1 MTNKPSAKSKDVQFR
16 LKPLAACVRYAL
28 AGGLLVGNGAALADL
43 PIPAAAW
50 VSSGNVQAPVVDG
63 NTMVIKQMS
72 DKAVLNWQKFNVG
85 KDNTVKFEQPGT
97 SSIALNK
104 INDPDQD
111 PSRIMGQIVANG
123 QIYLYNKNGFIF
135 DKDSVVNA
143 NSFIATTLKIT
154 DEAWARGITRVY
166 DESKGAAL
174 VIEPKTADDKLD
186 PKTAEI
192 LINAGAK
199 ITTDKA
205 GRIIIAAPKITN
217 EGSVT
222 AGAQGQIIMAASED
236 KVYLQAADDQSPFAG
251 LLVEVGTGGNVTNT
265 GDIAVR
271 QGNVTLAGFAVNQK
285 GRVSATTSV
294 NVNGS
299 IRLIAREKIKDN
311 SPVLLGTQTVR
322 DGAGND
328 GAESKAKVRLG
339 DGSVTEVLAD
349 AEGGSAIDEQKQS
362 PSYIEIGAHTVAL
375 ESGSTIHAPGATVV
389 VNATDT
395 PETPANGNAGR
406 ILVDSNAKIDVA
418 GYKNVKVAMERNVG
432 KISVQSYDLRDSPL
446 QRGGILKGKTV
457 LVDLRKGTDLV
468 DDDGAL
474 ARISRTVEERLGTG
488 GKITLTSAGDV
499 IANDGSQFDIS
510 GGSLQY
516 QDGYIKTT
524 KLLNSFGE
532 IVDIS
537 DADPTLQYVGV
548 FGTVEENHAKWGVNK
563 TWNLLGL
570 FGNGVF
576 ENGYTEGLAAGSLKI
591 SAPRLAWGGTLTAGS
606 EVGVYQRAS
615 ANAAANGSFEI
626 DLAEFQDAQK
636 TVQNVQFVDSAGQV
650 ALSLDD
656 DFPKNGETDLDLKIA
671 AATLTRS
678 GVGGV
683 TVKTRGDAALNTDI
697 TMAPGGSLSVEAT
710 NIAVNGDF
718 KASGGKLNLQ
728 TDISEVAN
736 DGDLA
741 EQGRIILASGVSVD
755 VSGTWVNDLRS
766 GSNGTPTDPLLI
778 DGGSVAIRANG
789 DVILNAGAKILADG
803 GAWLPVNGD
812 LQAGRGGE
820 ITLAAEGSTG
830 DLISTLTLAGE
841 ISAYGLEQNGILNL
855 TSGNIL
861 IGSPDAT
868 DDVADTLVLGTSAG
882 SFDLSKRLAFREIN
896 LSADF
901 GGLTVKRNVDL
912 NLRQRNLELTAGY
925 QNAATGRSI
934 RGFSR
939 TVELADHLRQA
950 VTLSLQGYAGVT
962 METGSRIVADTGSTI
977 GLTSTA
983 GSVFVDGTL
992 QAAAGKINLVV
1003 NPVALDYDPTQTI
1016 WLGNHAR
1023 LDARG
1028 VAVRELAD
1036 AYGNRGGQVLDGGE
1050 INFDAKR
1057 GAVVITDGAVLD
1069 VSGTVATVSVE
1080 RSNTVS
1086 AAAFVKQTFAS
1097 NAGKI
1102 SIKAA
1107 DGIVIDGE
1115 MRAYAGSAGAH
1126 GGRLSLRL
1134 DRSEV
1139 NRPDLPLVPFPDG
1152 PLVINVSQSG
1162 KRQSKEDLIFGDAYP
1177 DDAIGVASIGA
1188 DQIAGGG
1195 FTDLSLA
1202 VNGARGDVAVVFVGD
1217 VNLTAAERIHID
1229 AAEFR
1234 SAGSNGAEAGST
1246 VLNTTYLE
1254 LGSDKLRAIADSAET
1269 GTGQFTGNAQWI
1281 QLTGASQWNGFQRVT
1296 LNSAHDIRAVGVREE
1311 SDDQR
1316 SYVGALVT
1324 PGDLYL
1330 NASQV
1335 YPSTLTDFT
1344 FAVRGNSDG
1353 KLVITGSNTDATP
1366 LSAAGSLTFEAPV
1379 ISQQGVVKAPFGA
1392 IRFQAGDTLTLASG
1406 SVTSVS
1412 GIDRLTA
1419 TELLIPF
1426 GVVQGGTDWLYT
1438 LDNTRNRIWSAAP
1451 EKRIVMDAPEIDVA
1465 GGSLVDLA
1473 GGGDLLAYEFI
1484 PGAGGSYDYL
1494 MPGSGS
1500 YQGGFAILPTLGSEI
1515 SPYDP
1520 YESSGLDYPLG
1531 ATIYLEASGD
1541 LPAGEYAIL
1550 PAHYALL
1557 PGAYLITPV
1566 ANTQDQAVT
1575 QYTPDGRTIVSGYFA
1590 QAGGDIRDA
1599 RTSGFLVESGTDVR
1613 KYSEYQTYTANS
1625 FYQDRAKANDTA
1637 VPNLP
1642 MDGGQVSLIAQTR
1655 LVMEGEF
1662 MLQALQGGR
1671 GARMDI
1677 AANNI
1682 RIVARRSDEA
1692 AGSGTL
1698 DILADDLSGL
1708 NVESLLLGGARD
1720 RNSETGETAV
1730 DVSADSVVFAEG
1742 VDLRGGEIIAAA
1754 KTLVEVQADV
1764 SLDADR
1770 TVVGADSVFN
1780 LVGNGALLRLSGGD
1794 QIELNR
1800 TETDGAAGDL
1810 LIAKDALLHAA
1821 ASMLLDA
1828 SHATQLQ
1835 GDIRM
1840 EGGSLN
1846 LAANSVN
1853 LGAVD
1858 GLSGEALNLS
1868 NAKLA
1873 QLSVDELVLTA
1884 RDSLG
1889 LYGNVDWRGERLA
1902 INAAGFT
1909 GHGAVG
1915 DVATIRA
1922 GTLVF
1927 ANSGATE
1934 NHQTV
1939 DGGGRLAIVADQLET
1954 GSGRFSLQG
1963 FESVDITANQ
1973 QVRATGDGEWVVAAD
1988 LRVAAGGF
1996 GADGGASLNI
2006 DASGYDA
2013 QFANLAGGATITSG
2027 YGAELA
2033 VTADRIDFDSRVVL
2047 PSGEL
2052 SLHALN
2058 GDVNLGEHA
2067 QLDLAGRA
2075 VKFGDVEKYTQG
2087 GRFSAVADHGGIV
2100 AAAGSLIDV
2109 DSGGGDAEGGSVDI
2123 RALDK
2128 SASLQGELQAK
2139 SGSAAIEV
2147 ADFAVGQG
2155 FDALTQKLN
2164 GAGIDRSIYL
2174 RVGQADIVQS
2184 QSGSVSAEQVT
2195 LVADTGSI
2203 ELAGTVNAD
2212 AADAGGRIKLYAGDE
2227 VVLAAGAKLSA
2238 RGTGDGA
2245 KGGSVLLSSVD
2256 SDGDGISG
2264 VAVGAGSSI
2273 DVHGNG
2279 AAGGDVT
2286 LRAIRDGNGIRIQPV
2301 AGTVSGYKTFYAE
2314 GVAKYA
2320 NADLGDDG
2328 RIDAADIAKIK
2339 ADTAAYMTAANMA
2352 AVADQLGQ
2360 GIRLLAGAEI
2370 DYHGDLTLKDRWDLA
2385 DWRYDENS
2393 DDNLWDD
2400 VPGRLVIRA
2409 SGDFTLD
2416 QSLSDGFKNVTFQYD
2431 NFDGT
2436 TKSVTIIDKLQ
2447 SGASWSYQLTAG
2459 GDLTSADSDKV
2470 SGAGDLTLTSNVKVR
2485 TGTGDIQL
2493 NAGGDI
2499 VISGGETVDN
2509 RLASVAAKGGTVL
2522 AVSDASAW
2530 KAGGYLSGSGISA
2543 GTYITDVDAGGIAH
2557 TTSAS
2562 AINRSLSLR
2571 LDDSTAAGWR
2581 VGDYLTGNGI
2591 ASGTTITDINLAGVA
2606 ARTTALAAKNTKS
2619 LKVADVSGWVVGDYL
2634 TGNGVA
2640 AGTQITAIN
2649 VNTKTVT
2656 INNALT
2662 GAVSAN
2668 STLTTLPSV
2677 HLSTA
2682 TTKIITANSDIST
2695 LATVTLSQATALQIA
2710 NNTKLTA
2717 TYTPASVY
2725 SAGTTTQTAP
2735 YGSLSDRAVAVF
2747 FYSEY
2752 PVDGGNVG
2760 LAASGNIQG
2769 TVSNNNYNDWLLRIG
2784 EWSDQEQTKPTAWG
2798 VALGYIPGTAS
2809 SSQPG
2814 KAPMPLFQQNVG
2826 AFGGGAVNVQA
2837 GGDINDLEVVMP
2849 TTGKQIGDANA
2860 SPNLSGFSTNQVD
2873 VDGGGTLAIQAGG
2886 NVNGGMFYLG
2896 QGQGSVSAGGAIG
2909 GGSPFAEGTVL
2920 DGPVLLMGDTRFDI
2934 SAGNDVT
2941 LAGVTD
2947 PMIADDG
2954 DVNFFSYGANSGL
2967 SLTSLA
2973 GDITLH
2979 SSAAKLLSVLIP
2991 SGTGPQQSLAALY
3004 PGSLDATAFGGSIG
3018 LADEIILFPAATGSL
3033 NLLAEGDISA
3043 EDLLNDP
3050 LGVSDA
3056 DPALAPDATAPLSR
3070 SSMKDLAGAFNPFGG
3085 SPLAH
3090 ATTPIHAGD
3099 TQPARLVTRS
3109 GDIKNIMLVLATKVL
3124 VDSGHDILNLAVSA
3138 QHANADDASL
3148 IKAARDIRFSSTR
3161 SSIGS
3166 LLSNTASIEIGGSGE
3181 VLVRAGR
3188 DIDLGA
3194 SNGISTVGDVTN
3206 ANLPD
3211 QGANLT
3217 VLAGVGGEIDY
3228 ANFIEVYLQGQAR
3241 YVQTV
3246 LAFADYYERLNN
3258 VKNAD
3263 LFGDVSGSAGLDA
3276 AKYRKLET
3284 LIGAVYQAHEQE
3296 YADAKQKI
3304 GDLVTD
3310 FMRVRLG
3317 DASLSDAAA
3326 LEAFGHLSN
3335 DDMVAIEPRLN
3346 KILMPLYFQQIQS
3359 TSGEA
3364 VIEVLGE
3371 SKVKELFPGVTW
3383 KTDLGKALNVLGYA
3397 SEAFLFPG
3405 TATQSKIIDA
3415 TRSLTANATLTS
3427 ASALE
3432 AFRDLPT
3439 EQVAAARKTLDSIK
3453 LGFFENLKADDG
3465 ALAENALQALF
3476 PEGDWIG
3483 ADGLAQVSFPWQ
3495 GNLRMVFS
3503 KMHTLD
3509 GGNINLL
3516 VPGGEVNAGLAVSF
3530 RGSKAASEL
3539 GIVVQRSGS
3548 INAFVRDNFQVNT
3561 SRVFALDGGDIML
3574 WSSKGNIDAGRGAK
3588 SAISAPAP
3596 KISYDEKGN
3605 MVIEF
3610 PPVVSGSGIRTA
3622 ASSEGVVGG
3631 DVYLFAPQGVV
3642 DAGEAGIGGTNV
3654 TISATAVLGAQN
3666 IQVSGISTGVP
3677 VASVGS
3683 VAAGLTGTSNLTAG
3697 VSQMAESSV
3706 GGDVAGKNTAAA
3718 IAKAILGILS
3728 VEILGFGD

>member
-1 MTNKPSAKSKDVQFR
+1 MTNKPSAKSQDVQFR
-16 LKPLAACVRYAL
+16 LKPLAARVSYAL
-28 AGGLLVGNGAALADL
+28 AGGLLVGNGAALAEL

-50 VSSGNVQAPVVDG
+50 ISSGSAQAPVVDG
-63 NTMVIKQMS
+63 NTMVIKQLS

-85 KDNTVKFEQPGT
+85 KENTVKFEQPGT

-135 DKDSVVNA
+135 DKDSVVNV
-143 NSFIATTLKIT
+143 NSFIATTLKVT

-174 VIEPKTADDKLD
+174 VIEPKSPDDKLD

-217 EGSVT
+217 EGTVS

-236 KVYLQAADDQSPFAG
+236 KVYLQAADDKSPFAG
-251 LLVEVGTGGNVTNT
+251 LLVEVGTGGKVTNR
-265 GDIAVR
+265 GDISVR
-271 QGNVTLAGFAVNQK
+271 QGNVTLAGFAVNQE

-299 IRLIAREKIKDN
+299 IRLIAREKIKEN
-311 SPVLLGTQTVR
+311 NPVLLATQTVR
-322 DGAGND
+322 DNAGD
-328 GAESKAKVRLG
+328 GAETKAKVRLG
-339 DGSVTEVLAD
+339 DGSVTEVVAD
-349 AEGGSAIDEQKQS
+349 SDGGSAIDEQTQ
-362 PSYIEIGAHTVAL
+362 PASYIEIGAHTVAL
-375 ESGSTIHAPGATVV
+375 ESGSTIHAPGATVA

-395 PETPANGNAGR
+395 PENAGLGKSGR
-406 ILVDSNAKIDVA
+406 ILIDKNAKIDVA

-432 KISVQSYDLRDSPL
+432 EISVQSYDLRDSPL

-457 LVDLRKGTDLV
+457 YVDLRKGTELV

-488 GKITLTSAGDV
+488 GKITLTSGGDV

-524 KLLNSFGE
+524 KLLTSYGE
-532 IVDIS
+532 VVDIS
-537 DADPTLQYVGV
+537 DADPTAQYAGV
-548 FGTVEENHAKWGVNK
+548 FGSVEENHAKWGASK
-563 TWNLLGL
+563 TWNLLGS
-570 FGNGVF
+570 FGKGVF
-576 ENGYTEGLAAGSLKI
+576 EKGYTEGLAAGSLNI

-615 ANAAANGSFEI
+615 ASAAANGSFEI
-626 DLAEFQDAQK
+626 DLATFQDAQK
-636 TVQNVQFVDSAGQV
+636 TLQNVQFVDRAG
-650 ALSLDD
+650 ALALALNDE
-656 DFPKNGETDLDLKIA
+656 FPKNGETDIDLKIA

-678 GVGGV
+678 GVGNV
-683 TVKTRGDAALNTDI
+683 SVKTRGDASLDTDLA
-697 TMAPGGSLSVEAT
+697 MGPGGKLSVEAT

-718 KASGGKLNLQ
+718 KAAGGALNLQ
-728 TDISEVAN
+728 TDISAVA
-736 DGDLA
+736 DGVDLA
-741 EQGRIILASGVSVD
+741 QQGRIVVASGVKVD
-755 VSGTWVNDLRS
+755 VSGAWVNDLRS
-766 GSNGTPTDPLLI
+766 GLHGTPTDPLLI
-778 DGGSVAIRANG
+778 DGGKVVFRANG
-789 DVILNAGAKILADG
+789 DVLVNKGAKILADG
-803 GAWLPVNGD
+803 GAWLPVNGN
-812 LQAGRGGE
+812 LRSGRGGE

-841 ISAYGLEQNGILNL
+841 ISAYGLEQNGVLNL
-855 TSGNIL
+855 TSGKIL
-861 IGSPDAT
+861 VGLPDAAA
-868 DDVADTLVLGTSAG
+868 DVTDTLVLGTSAG
-882 SFDLSKRLAFREIN
+882 SFDLSKQLAFREIN

-912 NLRQRNLELTAGY
+912 NLSQRNLVLTAGY
-925 QNAATGRSI
+925 QNAATGSSI
-934 RGFSR
+934 RRFSR
-939 TVELADHLRQA
+939 TVELADHLRQS
-950 VTLSLQGYAGVT
+950 VTLTLKGYAGVV

-977 GLTSTA
+977 GLTATA
-983 GSVFVDGTL
+983 GSVFIDGAL
-992 QAAAGKINLVV
+992 KAAAGKINLIID
-1003 NPVALDYDPTQTI
+1003 PAAGLQYDPTQTI
-1016 WLGNHAR
+1016 WLGNHAS

-1028 VAVRELAD
+1028 VAVKELAD
-1036 AYGNRGGQVLDGGE
+1036 AYGNRGGQVLDGGT
-1050 INFDAKR
+1050 IAFDAKR
-1057 GAVVITDGAVLD
+1057 GAVVIAEGAVLD
-1069 VSGTVATVSVE
+1069 VSGTVATVDVE
-1080 RSNTVS
+1080 RSDTVS
-1086 AAAFVKQTFAS
+1086 AAAFVKRTFAS
-1097 NAGKI
+1097 NAGNI

-1115 MRAYAGSAGAH
+1115 MRAYAGSASMH

-1134 DRSEV
+1134 DRSEL
-1139 NRPDLPLVPFPDG
+1139 NRPEIPVVPFPDG

-1162 KRQSKEDLIFGDAYP
+1162 KRQSEEDLKFGDAYP
-1177 DDAIGVASIGA
+1177 EDGIGFASIGA
-1188 DQIAGGG
+1188 DQISAGG

-1202 VNGARGDVAVVFVGD
+1202 VNGTLGDAAVAFVGD

-1229 AAEFR
+1229 AAELR
-1234 SAGSNGAEAGST
+1234 AVGSNGADAGSV
-1246 VLNTTYLE
+1246 VLNTTFLE
-1254 LGSDKLRAIADSAET
+1254 LGSDKLRTIADSAET
-1269 GTGQFTGNAQWI
+1269 GSGQFAGNAQWI
-1281 QLTGASQWNGFQRVT
+1281 QLTGASLWNGFQKVT
-1296 LNSAHDIRAVGVREE
+1296 LNSAHDIRTIGVREE
-1311 SDDQR
+1311 SDEQR
-1316 SYVGALVT
+1316 DYVGALVT
-1324 PGDLYL
+1324 AGDLYL
-1330 NASQV
+1330 HASQV

-1344 FAVRGNSDG
+1344 FAVRGNPDG
-1353 KLVITGSNTDATP
+1353 KIVISGTNTDATP
-1366 LSAAGSLTFEAPV
+1366 LSAAGSLTFEAPL
-1379 ISQQGVVKAPFGA
+1379 ISQQGVVKAPLGK
-1392 IRFQAGDTLTLASG
+1392 ITFQAGDTLTLASG

-1438 LDNTRNRIWSAAP
+1438 LDNVRNLVWGAAP

-1465 GGSLVDLA
+1465 SGSLVDLA

-1494 MPGSGS
+1494 TSGSGS
-1500 YQGGFAILPTLGSEI
+1500 YQGGFAILPTLGSLL
-1515 SPYDP
+1515 SPYDH
-1520 YESSGLDYPLG
+1520 YQSSSFDYSLG
-1531 ATIYLEASGD
+1531 ATIHLEASGD
-1541 LPAGEYAIL
+1541 LPAGDYAIL

-1566 ANTQDQAVT
+1566 ADTQDQVVT

-1590 QAGGDIRDA
+1590 QAGGSIRDA
-1599 RTSGFLVESGTDVR
+1599 RSSGFLIETGADVR

-1625 FYQDRAKANDTA
+1625 FYQERAKTNETA
-1637 VPNLP
+1637 TPNLP

-1682 RIVARRSDEA
+1682 RIVADRSGEA
-1692 AGSGTL
+1692 AGTGVL
-1698 DILADDLSGL
+1698 EILADDLSAL

-1720 RNSETGETAV
+1720 RDVETGETAV

-1742 VDLRGGEIIAAA
+1742 VNLRGGEIIAAA
-1754 KTLVEVQADV
+1754 KNLVEVRTNV

-1770 TVVGADSVFN
+1770 RVVGGDSVFN

-1800 TETDGAAGDL
+1800 TETDGSAGDL
-1810 LIAKDALLHAA
+1810 LVAKDALLHAA

-1828 SHATQLQ
+1828 SHSTELQ

-1858 GLSGEALNLS
+1858 GLAGGALNLT

-1873 QLSVDELVLTA
+1873 QLNVDELVLTA

-1889 LYGNVDWRGERLA
+1889 FYGNVDWRGERLA
-1902 INAAGFT
+1902 INAAGMT
-1909 GHGAVG
+1909 GHGAAG
-1915 DVATIRA
+1915 DVASISA
-1922 GTLVF
+1922 GTLVL
-1927 ANSGATE
+1927 ANSGAAE
-1934 NHQTV
+1934 NLQTV
-1939 DGGGRLAIVADQLET
+1939 DGGGRLAIVADRLET
-1954 GSGRFSLQG
+1954 GAGRFSILG
-1963 FESVDITANQ
+1963 FDAVDVNASE
-1973 QVRATGDGEWVVAAD
+1973 QVRATGDGELRVAAD
-1988 LRVAAGGF
+1988 LRLATGGF

-2006 DASGYDA
+2006 DASGHA
-2013 QFANLAGGATITSG
+2013 AEFAGLTGNAAIVSG

-2033 VTADRIDFDSRVVL
+2033 VTADNIDFDSRVVL
-2047 PSGEL
+2047 PSGAL
-2052 SLHALN
+2052 SLHALS
-2058 GDVNLGEHA
+2058 GDVSLGEHA

-2075 VKFGDVEKYTQG
+2075 VKFGDVEQYSQG
-2087 GRFSAVADHGGIV
+2087 GRFSAVADHGGI
-2100 AAAGSLIDV
+2100 AAKAGSLIDV
-2109 DSGGGDAEGGSVDI
+2109 DSGGGDAEGGNVEI
-2123 RALDK
+2123 RALEK

-2139 SGSAAIEV
+2139 SGSATVEV
-2147 ADFAVGQG
+2147 GEFAAGQG

-2164 GAGIDRSIYL
+2164 GAGIDRSIYI

-2184 QSGSVSAEQVT
+2184 QSGSVRAEQVT

-2212 AADAGGRIKLYAGDE
+2212 AADAGGSIKLYAGDD
-2227 VVLAAGAKLSA
+2227 VVLNAGATLSA

-2264 VAVGAGSSI
+2264 VAVGEGSQI
-2273 DVHGNG
+2273 DVHGTG
-2279 AAGGDVT
+2279 AEGGDVT
-2286 LRAIRDGNGIRIQPV
+2286 LRALRDGNGVRIQPV
-2301 AGTVSGYKTFYAE
+2301 AGSVSGYKTFYAE

-2339 ADTAAYMTAANMA
+2339 ADTAAYMTEANMA
-2352 AVADQLGQ
+2352 AVADRLGQ
-2360 GIRLLAGAEI
+2360 GIRLLAGVEI
-2370 DYHGDLTLKDRWDLA
+2370 DYSGDLTLKDKWDLA

-2393 DDNLWDD
+2393 DDNVWDD

-2436 TKSVTIIDKLQ
+2436 TKSVSIIDKLQ

-2459 GDLTSADSDKV
+2459 GDLTSADSDKT

-2499 VISGGETVDN
+2499 VISGGDSATN
-2509 RLASVAAKGGTVL
+2509 RLASTAAKSSTVL

-2530 KAGGYLSGSGISA
+2530 KAGGYLSGSGIVA
-2543 GTYITDVDAGGIAH
+2543 GTYITDVAAGGIAH
-2557 TTSAS
+2557 ATSAS

-2571 LDDSTAAGWR
+2571 LGDSDASGWR

-2591 ASGTTITDINLAGVA
+2591 ASGTTITGINPAGVA
-2606 ARTTALAAKNTKS
+2606 AQTTALAAKNTKS
-2619 LKVADVSGWVVGDYL
+2619 LKVADVGGWVVGDYL
-2634 TGNGVA
+2634 SGNGVA

-2662 GAVSAN
+2662 AAVSAN

-2682 TTKIITANSDIST
+2682 TTKIMTADTAIST
-2695 LATVTLSQATALQIA
+2695 LPTVTLSQATSLQIA
-2710 NNTKLTA
+2710 NNTQLTA
-2717 TYTPASVY
+2717 TYTPASIY
-2725 SAGTTTQTAP
+2725 SAGTTTQVAP
-2735 YGSLSDRAVAVF
+2735 YGTLSDRAVALF
-2747 FYSEY
+2747 AYSEY

-2760 LAASGNIQG
+2760 LAAAGNIQG

-2784 EWSDQEQTKPTAWG
+2784 QWSDQAQEKPTAWG
-2798 VALGYIPGTAS
+2798 VALGYIPGAAS
-2809 SSQPG
+2809 NTQPG

-2826 AFGGGAVNVQA
+2826 AFGGGAVKVTA

-2849 TTGKQIGDANA
+2849 TTGKQVGDANG
-2860 SPNLSGFSTNQVD
+2860 SPNLSGFNSNQVE
-2873 VDGGGTLAIQAGG
+2873 VGGGGTLAIQAGG
-2886 NVNGGMFYLG
+2886 NVNGGVFYVG
-2896 QGQGSVSAGGAIG
+2896 QGEGSLSAGGSIG
-2909 GGSPFAEGTVL
+2909 GGSQFA

-2934 SAGNDVT
+2934 SAGNDLS

-2954 DVNFFSYGANSGL
+2954 EVNFFSYGADSGL
-2967 SLTSLA
+2967 TLATLA
-2973 GDITLH
+2973 GDIGLY
-2979 SSAAKLLSVLIP
+2979 SSTSKLISVLIP
-2991 SGTGPQQSLAALY
+2991 TGTNEQQSLAALY
-3004 PGSLDATAFGGSIG
+3004 PGSLNATAFGGDIV
-3018 LADEIILFPAATGSL
+3018 LNDEIILFPAATGSL

-3043 EDLLNDP
+3043 ADLTDR

-3056 DPALAPDATAPLSR
+3056 DPALAPGATAPLAR
-3070 SSMKDLAGAFNPFGG
+3070 TSMADLAGAFNPLGN

-3090 ATTPIHAGD
+3090 AATPIHAGD
-3099 TQPARLVTRS
+3099 KQPARLVTRS
-3109 GDIKNIMLVLATKVL
+3109 GDIKNIELVLATKVL

-3138 QHANADDASL
+3138 QHANVDDASL
-3148 IKAARDIRFSSTR
+3148 IKAARDIRFSSAR
-3161 SSIGS
+3161 NANGS
-3166 LLSNTASIEIGGSGE
+3166 LLDNSASIEIGGSGE
-3181 VLVRAGR
+3181 VLVKAGR

-3217 VLAGVGGEIDY
+3217 VMAGVGGEIDY
-3228 ANFIEVYLQGQAR
+3228 ANFIEVYLQGPTR
-3241 YVQTV
+3241 YIQTL

-3258 VKNAD
+3258 LKNAD
-3263 LFGDVSGSAGLDA
+3263 LFSDVSGAAGLDA
-3276 AKYRKLET
+3276 AKYQKLET
-3284 LIGAVYQAHEQE
+3284 LISAVYQAHEKE
-3296 YADAKQKI
+3296 HADARQAI
-3304 GDLVTD
+3304 GALVTD
-3310 FMRVRLG
+3310 FMRTRTGEANLSEA
-3317 DASLSDAAA
+3317 DALT
-3326 LEAFGHLSN
+3326 AFASLSN
-3335 DDMVAIEPRLN
+3335 DDLVAIEPQLS

-3364 VIEVLGE
+3364 VIKVLGE
-3371 SKVKELFPGVTW
+3371 SKVQALFPGATW

-3405 TATQSKIIDA
+3405 AATQSKLIDA
-3415 TRSLTANATLTS
+3415 TRSLTGDTTLTS

-3432 AFRDLPT
+3432 AFRELPT
-3439 EQVAAARKTLDSIK
+3439 QQVAAARKTFDLIK
-3453 LGFFENLKADDG
+3453 TQFFSGLKSGDG
-3465 ALAENALQALF
+3465 ALAESALQALF
-3476 PEGDWIG
+3476 PEGDWLG

-3530 RGSKAASEL
+3530 QGAKPASDL
-3539 GIVVQRSGS
+3539 GIVVQRAGS
-3548 INAFVRDNFQVNT
+3548 VNAFVRDNFQVNT

-3596 KISYDEKGN
+3596 KISFDEKGN

-3622 ASSEGVVGG
+3622 GSSEGVVGG

-3697 VSQMAESSV
+3697 VSQMAESTV

>member
-1 MTNKPSAKSKDVQFR
+1 MTNKPSAKSQDVQFR
-16 LKPLAACVRYAL
+16 LKPLAARVRYAL
-28 AGGLLVGNGAALADL
+28 AGGLLVGNGAALAEL

-50 VSSGNVQAPVVDG
+50 ISSGSAQAPVVDG
-63 NTMVIKQMS
+63 NTMVIKQLS

-85 KDNTVKFEQPGT
+85 KENTVKFEQPGT

-135 DKDSVVNA
+135 DKDSVVNV
-143 NSFIATTLKIT
+143 NSFIATTLKVT

-174 VIEPKTADDKLD
+174 EIEPKSPDDKLD

-217 EGSVT
+217 DGTVT
-222 AGAQGQIIMAASED
+222 AGTQGQIIMAASED
-236 KVYLQAADDQSPFAG
+236 KVYLQAAADKGPFSG
-251 LLVEVGTGGNVTNT
+251 LLVEVGTGGKVTNT

-271 QGNVTLAGFAVNQK
+271 QGNVTLAGFAVNQE

-299 IRLIAREKIKDN
+299 IRLIAREKIKEN
-311 SPVLLGTQTVR
+311 NPVLLATQTVR
-322 DGAGND
+322 DNAGD
-328 GAESKAKVRLG
+328 GAETNAKVRLG
-339 DGSVTEVLAD
+339 DGSVTEVVAD
-349 AEGGSAIDEQKQS
+349 SDGGSAIDEQTQ
-362 PSYIEIGAHTVAL
+362 PVSYIEIGAHTVAL
-375 ESGSTIHAPGATVV
+375 ESGSTIHAPGATVA

-395 PETPANGNAGR
+395 PENADLGKSGR
-406 ILVDSNAKIDVA
+406 ILIDKNAKIDVA
-418 GYKNVKVAMERNVG
+418 GYKNVKVGMERNVG
-432 KISVQSYDLRDSPL
+432 EISVQSYDLRDSPL

-457 LVDLRKGTDLV
+457 YVDLRKGTDLV

-474 ARISRTVEERLGTG
+474 ARIGRTVEERLGTG
-488 GKITLTSAGDV
+488 GKITLTSGGDV

-524 KLLNSFGE
+524 KLLTSYGE
-532 IVDIS
+532 VVDIS
-537 DADPTLQYVGV
+537 DADPTAKYAGV
-548 FGTVEENHAKWGVNK
+548 FGSVEENHAKWGVSK
-563 TWNLLGL
+563 TWNLLGT
-570 FGNGVF
+570 FGKGVF
-576 ENGYTEGLAAGSLKI
+576 EKGYTEGLAAGSLKI

-615 ANAAANGSFEI
+615 ASAAANGSFEI
-626 DLAEFQDAQK
+626 DLATFQDAQK
-636 TVQNVQFVDSAGQV
+636 TLQNVQFVDRAD
-650 ALSLDD
+650 ALNFALNDE
-656 DFPKNGETDLDLKIA
+656 FPKNGETDIDLKIA

-678 GVGGV
+678 GVGNV
-683 TVKTRGDAALNTDI
+683 SVKTRGDASLDTDLA
-697 TMAPGGSLSVEAT
+697 MGPGGKLSVEAT

-718 KASGGKLNLQ
+718 KAAGGALNLQ
-728 TDISEVAN
+728 TDISAVA
-736 DGDLA
+736 DGVDLA
-741 EQGRIILASGVSVD
+741 QQGRIVVASGVKVD
-755 VSGTWVNDLRS
+755 VSGAWVNDLRS
-766 GSNGTPTDPLLI
+766 GLHGTPTDPLLI
-778 DGGSVAIRANG
+778 DGGKVVFRANG
-789 DVILNAGAKILADG
+789 DVLVNKGAKILADG
-803 GAWLPVNGD
+803 GAWLPVNGNVRS
-812 LQAGRGGE
+812 GRGGE

-841 ISAYGLEQNGILNL
+841 ISAYGLEQNGVLNL
-855 TSGNIL
+855 TSGKIL
-861 IGSPDAT
+861 VGLPDAA
-868 DDVADTLVLGTSAG
+868 DDVSDALVLGTSAG
-882 SFDLSKRLAFREIN
+882 SFDLSKQLAFREIN

-901 GGLTVKRNVDL
+901 GGLTVKSNVDL
-912 NLRQRNLELTAGY
+912 NLSQRNLVLTAGY
-925 QNAATGRSI
+925 QNAATGSSI

-939 TVELADHLRQA
+939 TVQLADHLRQS
-950 VTLSLQGYAGVT
+950 VTLTLKGYAGVVL
-962 METGSRIVADTGSTI
+962 ETGSRIVADTGSTI
-977 GLTSTA
+977 GLTATA
-983 GSVFVDGTL
+983 GSVFVDGIL
-992 QAAAGKINLVV
+992 KAAAGKIDLLID
-1003 NPVALDYDPTQTI
+1003 PAAGLQYDPTQTI
-1016 WLGNHAR
+1016 WLGNHAS

-1028 VAVRELAD
+1028 VAVKELAD
-1036 AYGNRGGQVLDGGE
+1036 AYGNRGGQVLDGGT
-1050 INFDAKR
+1050 IAFDAKR
-1057 GAVVITDGAVLD
+1057 GAVVIAEGAVLD
-1069 VSGTVATVSVE
+1069 VSGTVATVDVE
-1080 RSNTVS
+1080 RSDTVS
-1086 AAAFVKQTFAS
+1086 AAAFVKRTFAS
-1097 NAGKI
+1097 NAGNI

-1115 MRAYAGSAGAH
+1115 MRAYAGSASMH

-1134 DRSEV
+1134 DRSEL
-1139 NRPDLPLVPFPDG
+1139 NRPEIPVVPFPDG

-1162 KRQSKEDLIFGDAYP
+1162 KRQSEEDLKFGDAYP
-1177 DDAIGVASIGA
+1177 EDGIGFASIGA
-1188 DQIAGGG
+1188 DQISAGG

-1202 VNGARGDVAVVFVGD
+1202 VNGTLGDAAVAFVGD

-1229 AAEFR
+1229 AAELR
-1234 SAGSNGAEAGST
+1234 AVGSNGADAGSV
-1246 VLNTTYLE
+1246 VLNTTFLE
-1254 LGSDKLRAIADSAET
+1254 LGSDKLRTIADSAET
-1269 GTGQFTGNAQWI
+1269 GTGQFAGNAQWI
-1281 QLTGASQWNGFQRVT
+1281 QLTGASLWNGFQKVT
-1296 LNSAHDIRAVGVREE
+1296 LYSAHDIRTIGVREE
-1311 SDDQR
+1311 SDEQR
-1316 SYVGALVT
+1316 DYVGALVT
-1324 PGDLYL
+1324 AGDLYL
-1330 NASQV
+1330 HASQV

-1344 FAVRGNSDG
+1344 FAVRGNPDG
-1353 KLVITGSNTDATP
+1353 KIVISGTNTDATP
-1366 LSAAGSLTFEAPV
+1366 LSAAGSLTFEAPL
-1379 ISQQGVVKAPFGA
+1379 ISQQGVVKAPLGK
-1392 IRFQAGDTLTLASG
+1392 ITFQAGDTLTLASG

-1438 LDNTRNRIWSAAP
+1438 LDNVRNLVWGAAP

-1465 GGSLVDLA
+1465 SGSLVDLA

-1494 MPGSGS
+1494 TSGSGS
-1500 YQGGFAILPTLGSEI
+1500 YQGGFAILPTLGSLL
-1515 SPYDP
+1515 SPYDH
-1520 YESSGLDYPLG
+1520 YQSSSFDYSLG
-1531 ATIYLEASGD
+1531 ATIHLEASGD
-1541 LPAGEYAIL
+1541 LPAGDYAIL

-1566 ANTQDQAVT
+1566 ADTQDQVVT

-1590 QAGGDIRDA
+1590 QADGSIRDA
-1599 RTSGFLVESGTDVR
+1599 RSRGFLIETGADVR

-1625 FYQDRAKANDTA
+1625 FYQEQAKTNETA
-1637 VPNLP
+1637 TPNLP

-1682 RIVARRSDEA
+1682 RIVADRSGEA
-1692 AGSGTL
+1692 AGTGVL
-1698 DILADDLSGL
+1698 EILADDLSAL

-1720 RNSETGETAV
+1720 RDVETGETAV

-1754 KTLVEVQADV
+1754 KNLVEVRTNV

-1770 TVVGADSVFN
+1770 RVVGGDSVFN

-1800 TETDGAAGDL
+1800 TETDGSAGDL
-1810 LIAKDALLHAA
+1810 LVAKDALLHAA

-1828 SHATQLQ
+1828 SHSTELQ

-1858 GLSGEALNLS
+1858 GLAGGALNLT

-1873 QLSVDELVLTA
+1873 QLNVDELVLTA

-1889 LYGNVDWRGERLA
+1889 FYGNVDWRGERLA
-1902 INAAGFT
+1902 INAAGMT
-1909 GHGAVG
+1909 GHGAAG
-1915 DVATIRA
+1915 DVASISA
-1922 GTLVF
+1922 GTLVL
-1927 ANSGATE
+1927 ANSGAAE
-1934 NHQTV
+1934 NLQTV
-1939 DGGGRLAIVADQLET
+1939 DGGGRLAIVADRLET
-1954 GSGRFSLQG
+1954 GAGRFSILG
-1963 FESVDITANQ
+1963 FDAVDVNASE
-1973 QVRATGDGEWVVAAD
+1973 QVRATGDGELRVAAD
-1988 LRVAAGGF
+1988 LRLATGGF

-2006 DASGYDA
+2006 DASGHA
-2013 QFANLAGGATITSG
+2013 AEFAGLTGNAAIVSG

-2033 VTADRIDFDSRVVL
+2033 VTADNIDFDSRVVL
-2047 PSGEL
+2047 PSGAL
-2052 SLHALN
+2052 SLHALS
-2058 GDVNLGEHA
+2058 GDVSLGEHA

-2075 VKFGDVEKYTQG
+2075 VKFGDVDQYSPG
-2087 GRFSAVADHGGIV
+2087 GHFTAVADHGGI
-2100 AAAGSLIDV
+2100 AAKAGSLIDV
-2109 DSGGGDAEGGSVDI
+2109 DSGGGDAEGGNVEI
-2123 RALDK
+2123 RALEK

-2139 SGSAAIEV
+2139 SGSATVEV
-2147 ADFAVGQG
+2147 GDFAAGQG

-2164 GAGIDRSIYL
+2164 SAGIDRSIYI

-2184 QSGSVSAEQVT
+2184 QSGSVRAEQVT

-2212 AADAGGRIKLYAGDE
+2212 AADAGGSIKLYAGDD
-2227 VVLAAGAKLSA
+2227 VVLNAGAKLSA

-2264 VAVGAGSSI
+2264 VAVGEGSQI
-2273 DVHGNG
+2273 DVHGTG
-2279 AAGGDVT
+2279 AEGGDVT
-2286 LRAIRDGNGIRIQPV
+2286 LRALRDGIGVRIQPV
-2301 AGTVSGYKTFYAE
+2301 AGSISGYKTFYAE

-2339 ADTAAYMTAANMA
+2339 ADTAAYMTEANMA
-2352 AVADQLGQ
+2352 AVADRLGQ
-2360 GIRLLAGAEI
+2360 GIRLLAGVEI
-2370 DYHGDLTLKDRWDLA
+2370 DYSGDLTLKDKWDLA

-2393 DDNLWDD
+2393 DDNVWDD

-2416 QSLSDGFKNVTFQYD
+2416 QSLSDGFKNVTFQFD

-2436 TKSVTIIDKLQ
+2436 TRSVEIIDKLQ

-2459 GDLTSADSDKV
+2459 GDLTSADSDKT

-2499 VISGGETVDN
+2499 VISAGESIDN
-2509 RLASVAAKGGTVL
+2509 ELAAVAAKSSTVL

-2530 KAGGYLSGSGISA
+2530 KAGGYLSGSGIVA
-2543 GTYITDVDAGGIAH
+2543 GTYITEVDAGGITHA
-2557 TTSAS
+2557 TSAS
-2562 AINRSLSLR
+2562 AVIRSLSLR
-2571 LDDSTAAGWR
+2571 LDDTEASGWR
-2581 VGDYLTGNGI
+2581 VGYYLTGNGI
-2591 ASGTTITDINLAGVA
+2591 APGTTITSINLAGVA
-2606 ARTTALAAKNTKS
+2606 AQTTALAAKNSKS
-2619 LKVADVSGWVVGDYL
+2619 LKVADDVNWVVGDYL

-2649 VNTKTVT
+2649 VNANTKIKTVT

-2682 TTKIITANSDIST
+2682 TTKIITADTAIST
-2695 LATVTLSQATALQIA
+2695 LPSVTLSLATTAQISKDTNKKA
-2710 NNTKLTA
+2710 E
-2717 TYTPASVY
+2717 YTPASVY
-2725 SAGTTTQTAP
+2725 SAGTTTQTNP
-2735 YGSLSDRAVAVF
+2735 YGSLSDRAVAQL

-2752 PVDGGNVG
+2752 PVDGGDVG
-2760 LAASGNIQG
+2760 LTAAGNIQG
-2769 TVSNNNYNDWLLRIG
+2769 TVSNNSYNDWMLRVG
-2784 EWSDQEQTKPTAWG
+2784 GLNAQRQSQPTAWG
-2798 VALGYIPGTAS
+2798 VGLGYIPGVKN
-2809 SSQPG
+2809 QLKPFVV
-2814 KAPMPLFQQNVG
+2814 PQPLFQQNVG
-2826 AFGGGAVNVQA
+2826 AFGGGAVNVKA
-2837 GGDINDLEVVMP
+2837 GGDISDLEVVMP
-2849 TTGKQIGDANA
+2849 TTGKQVGDANG
-2860 SPNLSGFSTNQVD
+2860 SPNLTGFNSNEV
-2873 VDGGGTLAIQAGG
+2873 VVGGGGTLAIEAGG
-2886 NVNGGMFYLG
+2886 NVNGGVFYLG
-2896 QGQGSVSAGGAIG
+2896 QGEGSISAGGAIG
-2909 GGSPFAEGTVL
+2909 GGQFAG
-2920 DGPVLLMGDTRFDI
+2920 GPVLLMGDTRFDI
-2934 SAGNDVT
+2934 SAGNDLS

-2954 DVNFFSYGANSGL
+2954 EVNFFSYGADSGL
-2967 SLTSLA
+2967 TLASLA
-2973 GDITLH
+2973 GDIGLH
-2979 SSAAKLLSVLIP
+2979 SSASKLISVLLP
-2991 SGTGPQQSLAALY
+2991 NTSSTDQQKLLAALY
-3004 PGSLDATAFGGSIG
+3004 PGSLNATAFGGDIE
-3018 LADEIILFPAATGSL
+3018 LNEEIILFPAATGSL

-3043 EDLLNDP
+3043 ADLTYR

-3056 DPALAPDATAPLSR
+3056 DPALAPGATAPLAR
-3070 SSMKDLAGAFNPFGG
+3070 TAMADLAGAFNALGD

-3099 TQPARLVTRS
+3099 KQPARLVTRS
-3109 GDIKNIMLVLATKVL
+3109 GDIKNIELVLATKVL

-3138 QHANADDASL
+3138 QHANVSDTSL
-3148 IKAARDIRFSSTR
+3148 IKAARDIRFSSAR
-3161 SSIGS
+3161 NANGK
-3166 LLSNTASIEIGGSGE
+3166 LLDNSASIEIGGSGE
-3181 VLVRAGR
+3181 VLVKAGR

-3194 SNGISTVGDVTN
+3194 SKGISTVGDVNN

-3217 VLAGVGGEIDY
+3217 VLAGANGELNY
-3228 ANFIEVYLQGQAR
+3228 AGFINAYMMGDDAQSLKAR
-3241 YVQTV
+3241 ELITTFMRERSGNTA
-3246 LAFADYYERLNN
+3246 LGEADALAAFAKLNSWDF
-3258 VKNAD
+3258 VAIQPKLNAALLPVFFD
-3263 LFGDVSGSAGLDA
+3263 LIRTSGSASASDKSAGN
-3276 AKYRKLET
+3276 E
-3284 LIGAVYQAHEQE
+3284 GAY
-3296 YADAKQKI
+3296 
-3304 GDLVTD
+3304 
-3310 FMRVRLG
+3310 
-3317 DASLSDAAA
+3317 S
-3326 LEAFGHLSN
+3326 
-3335 DDMVAIEPRLN
+3335 AID
-3346 KILMPLYFQQIQS
+3346 
-3359 TSGEA
+3359 T
-3364 VIEVLGE
+3364 
-3371 SKVKELFPGVTW
+3371 LFPG
-3383 KTDLGKALNVLGYA
+3383 G
-3397 SEAFLFPG
+3397 E
-3405 TATQSKIIDA
+3405 
-3415 TRSLTANATLTS
+3415 
-3427 ASALE
+3427 
-3432 AFRDLPT
+3432 
-3439 EQVAAARKTLDSIK
+3439 
-3453 LGFFENLKADDG
+3453 
-3465 ALAENALQALF
+3465 
-3476 PEGDWIG
+3476 
-3483 ADGLAQVSFPWQ
+3483 WQ
-3495 GNLRMVFS
+3495 GNLTMVYS
-3503 KMHTLD
+3503 KIYTVD
-3509 GGNINLL
+3509 GGDINLL
-3516 VPGGEVNAGLAVSF
+3516 VPGGGANVGLAVSPNDNKT
-3530 RGSKAASEL
+3530 SDSSAEDEEANKDL
-3539 GIVVQRSGS
+3539 PGILVQRTGN
-3548 INAFVRDNFQVNT
+3548 INAFVRDNFNVNT

-3574 WSSKGNIDAGRGAK
+3574 WSSNGDIDAGRGAK

-3596 KISYDEKGN
+3596 KISFDEKGN
-3605 MVIEF
+3605 MKIEF
-3610 PPVVSGSGIRTA
+3610 PAVVSGSGIRTA

-3631 DVYLFAPQGVV
+3631 DVFLFAPKGVV

-3683 VAAGLTGTSNLTAG
+3683 VAAGLTGSSNLTAG

-3706 GGDVAGKNTAAA
+3706 GGDVASKNSAAA